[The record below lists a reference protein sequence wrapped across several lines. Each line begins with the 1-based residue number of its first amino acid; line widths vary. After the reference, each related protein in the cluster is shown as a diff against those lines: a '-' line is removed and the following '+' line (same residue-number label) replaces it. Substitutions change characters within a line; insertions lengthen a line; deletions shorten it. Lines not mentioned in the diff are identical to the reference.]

1 MKYVADHAE
10 EISDRRK
17 NFTTITLD
25 EFKYIYNVGWAVAG
39 NKALM
44 GIIGGVVLMYNLL

>member
-10 EISDRRK
+10 DISERRK

-25 EFKYIYNVGWAVAG
+25 EFKYIYNGGWAVAG
-39 NKALM
+39 SKALM
-44 GIIGGVVLMYNLL
+44 GIIGGVVVMQNFL